1 MRSIAMC
8 CIMAVAGSAMAQT
21 FDDYNGK
28 NIVLA
33 ANKDGKMYAVT
44 CNFPES
50 GRMAKQEVVLN
61 SDGKIVYLT
70 TEDEQNKILWKIGLN
85 SKSKIYLGSL
95 SSGNYLYISDSNNL
109 TTTKKNY
116 FEFSNSYHTFTYT
129 PENTSD
135 IYGITL
141 YGETFAL
148 EDKSFFKTY
157 PIAKPY
163 FLAEHTRRTLGA
175 SYFGTICFPKAVRAG
190 EVAGATFYEI
200 SAKIMRGD
208 EFMGI
213 VLKEVTGDLAA
224 GTPYIFKKA
233 DGATYIVAAMN
244 GDAVEANSLT
254 VGLSD
259 GKGLVGTLS
268 GSESDGGFVVPANMY
283 ILQGDQL
290 WLTTE
295 NQSRLL
301 AGRAYID
308 PSQITRTVAYEEAS
322 SVKGF
327 VLGTDAPYD
336 GVTGIKT
343 NSTPS
348 RLFDLLGREV
358 VCPRRGT
365 LNIIHGRKVIIK

>member
-1 MRSIAMC
+1 
-8 CIMAVAGSAMAQT
+8 
-21 FDDYNGK
+21 
-28 NIVLA
+28 
-33 ANKDGKMYAVT
+33 
-44 CNFPES
+44 
-50 GRMAKQEVVLN
+50 
-61 SDGKIVYLT
+61 
-70 TEDEQNKILWKIGLN
+70 
-85 SKSKIYLGSL
+85 
-95 SSGNYLYISDSNNL
+95 
-109 TTTKKNY
+109 
-116 FEFSNSYHTFTYT
+116 
-129 PENTSD
+129 
-135 IYGITL
+135 
-141 YGETFAL
+141 
-148 EDKSFFKTY
+148 
-157 PIAKPY
+157 
-163 FLAEHTRRTLGA
+163 
-175 SYFGTICFPKAVRAG
+175 
-190 EVAGATFYEI
+190 
-200 SAKIMRGD
+200 MRGD